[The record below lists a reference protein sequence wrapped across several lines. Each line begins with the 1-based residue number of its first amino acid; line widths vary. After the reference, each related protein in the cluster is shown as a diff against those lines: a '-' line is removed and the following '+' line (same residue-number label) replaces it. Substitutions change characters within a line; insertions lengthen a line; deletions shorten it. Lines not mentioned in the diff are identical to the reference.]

1 MQELSKED
9 FHKFLLSFHNN
20 PRYFNTLEE
29 ISRSDKGNPLTNVPC
44 SMYNLDHMKDD
55 VKSLNDLKP
64 KSMDAIFYKEEE
76 NILYLF
82 EFKGADISQN
92 STMKLDILVKELV
105 MKNNANVSKKST
117 KCISTPIIKNLMKFR
132 EDFID
137 PIESSLKL
145 KPIESL
151 TMTIPSIYNEYCQ
164 EKGCTPKDIRS
175 FLNNCQKNIF
185 VLVKEDVREDEDLD
199 EILDEKKKGK
209 FNRSFY
215 ERLTKSKNINDYYYK
230 LKRDGIIDDY
240 QIGLEHKFRNYLKS
254 EDLLNNTN

>member
-1 MQELSKED
+1 
-9 FHKFLLSFHNN
+9 
-20 PRYFNTLEE
+20 
-29 ISRSDKGNPLTNVPC
+29 
-44 SMYNLDHMKDD
+44 
-55 VKSLNDLKP
+55 
-64 KSMDAIFYKEEE
+64 
-76 NILYLF
+76 
-82 EFKGADISQN
+82 
-92 STMKLDILVKELV
+92 
-105 MKNNANVSKKST
+105 
-117 KCISTPIIKNLMKFR
+117 
-132 EDFID
+132 
-137 PIESSLKL
+137 
-145 KPIESL
+145 
-151 TMTIPSIYNEYCQ
+151 MTIPSIYNEYCQ